1 MVSFSLT
8 VFMFSFF
15 LETKPHQDVLREENI
30 KIVPITEV
38 RGVRGN
44 WNHVTLSFRACW
56 FVK

>member
-1 MVSFSLT
+1 
-8 VFMFSFF
+8 MFSFF

-44 WNHVTLSFRACW
+44 WNHVTLSFRAWW